1 MAKGGLRDV
10 DRRSTGG
17 LKGRPPVSKPLSTKA
32 FQEKTGGWE
41 VKTLIRIFNLRLK
54 NTFVR
59 KQKEILISFVFR
71 SLIRTFE
78 TNLEGTHARKNANKF
93 GFLLT

>member
-1 MAKGGLRDV
+1 MGGED
-10 DRRSTGG
+10 DGRSTGG
-17 LKGRPPVSKPLSTKA
+17 LSNRPPVPKPLSTKA

-41 VKTLIRIFNLRLK
+41 VKTLIRVFDLRLK

-71 SLIRTFE
+71 SLIRIF
-78 TNLEGTHARKNANKF
+78 ARKRNENYDTRGKDAY
-93 GFLLT
+93 